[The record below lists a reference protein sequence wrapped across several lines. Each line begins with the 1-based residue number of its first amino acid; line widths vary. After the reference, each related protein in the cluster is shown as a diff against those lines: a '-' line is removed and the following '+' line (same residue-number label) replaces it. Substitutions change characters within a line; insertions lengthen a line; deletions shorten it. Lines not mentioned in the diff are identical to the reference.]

1 VTEKRKLHASTARY
15 PEGGLRRRCHSK
27 LVIIDEDFYNTD
39 GNGVILI
46 VEREDHLFAEAA
58 RPEGPFVGQPAE
70 AGIMPGTVWL
80 ESPNDV
86 IEAWYGSFHDGG
98 QLIRP
103 NVRPAA

>member
-1 VTEKRKLHASTARY
+1 LT
-15 PEGGLRRRCHSK
+15 
-27 LVIIDEDFYNTD
+27 IIDEDFYNTD

-58 RPEGPFVGQPAE
+58 DPNGPFIGVDADGA
-70 AGIMPGTVWL
+70 IMPGTHWL

-86 IEAWYGSFHDGG
+86 IEAWYGTFHDGG

-103 NVRPAA
+103 NVRPGIRPGIRQEP

>member
-1 VTEKRKLHASTARY
+1 L
-15 PEGGLRRRCHSK
+15 
-27 LVIIDEDFYNTD
+27 IIIEEDFYNTD

-58 RPEGPFVGQPAE
+58 RPEGPFVGLPAE
-70 AGIMPGTVWL
+70 AAIMPGTAWL

-86 IEAWYGSFHDGG
+86 IEAWYGTFRDQG

-103 NVRPAA
+103 NIRPA

>member
-1 VTEKRKLHASTARY
+1 VRKLHASTVRY
-15 PEGGLRRRCHSK
+15 PESGCRGWRYPELI
-27 LVIIDEDFYNTD
+27 IIDEDFYNTD

-58 RPEGPFVGQPAE
+58 RPEGPFLGEPAD
-70 AGIMPGTVWL
+70 AAIMPGTTWL

-86 IEAWYGSFHDGG
+86 IEAWYGTFHDGG

-103 NVRPAA
+103 NVRPAT

>member
-1 VTEKRKLHASTARY
+1 VQ
-15 PEGGLRRRCHSK
+15 
-27 LVIIDEDFYNTD
+27 IIDEDRYNTD

-58 RPEGPFVGQPAE
+58 NPEGPFVGADSE
-70 AGIMPGTVWL
+70 ASIIPGVAWH

-86 IEAWYGSFHDGG
+86 IEAWYGTFKDQG

-103 NVRPAA
+103 NQRPVPSR

>member
-1 VTEKRKLHASTARY
+1 VR
-15 PEGGLRRRCHSK
+15 
-27 LVIIDEDFYNTD
+27 IIDEDRYNTD

-58 RPEGPFVGQPAE
+58 NPDGPFVDADAE
-70 AGIMPGTVWL
+70 ASIIPGAGWH

-86 IEAWYGSFHDGG
+86 IEAWYATFKDQG

-103 NVRPAA
+103 NQRPVPSR